1 MKPFLFLNCLTLN
14 EIILKKVSVSINDR
28 LLKHTFLKIQT
39 IKIHIKA
46 RQILKRFLL
55 VYRHLIIK

>member
-1 MKPFLFLNCLTLN
+1 MTLN

-46 RQILKRFLL
+46 DR
-55 VYRHLIIK
+55 Y